1 LPEPDPV
8 VPWLPELD
16 AVPSALAVVPVAV
29 PVPVPASAPLPPD
42 PHATQARIS
51 HSVHPR
57 RRSLDPS
64 IVAIPTIVARRAPS
78 EDRPPWPLRVLH
90 AGAYQRAPKQRYH
103 DPRREFT
110 AMEPLSFGARLWL
123 AIILPFRVLF
133 DAMLAARVAAVVH
146 GRALAPLPSSVETKP
161 ETKPELAP
169 KVVEA
174 EAEPE
179 RTALQLLA
187 ILQREGRFVDF
198 LQEDVSS
205 FSDADIGAAARVVHE
220 GCKRGL
226 RDVLTLVPVRSDA
239 EGAKVELP
247 VGYDANRTRVTGNVT
262 GEPPF
267 SGTLAHH
274 GWRVE
279 KIRLPELTAGHD
291 PTIIA
296 PAEVEL

>member
-1 LPEPDPV
+1 
-8 VPWLPELD
+8 
-16 AVPSALAVVPVAV
+16 
-29 PVPVPASAPLPPD
+29 
-42 PHATQARIS
+42 
-51 HSVHPR
+51 
-57 RRSLDPS
+57 
-64 IVAIPTIVARRAPS
+64 
-78 EDRPPWPLRVLH
+78 
-90 AGAYQRAPKQRYH
+90 
-103 DPRREFT
+103 
-110 AMEPLSFGARLWL
+110 MEPLSFGARLWL